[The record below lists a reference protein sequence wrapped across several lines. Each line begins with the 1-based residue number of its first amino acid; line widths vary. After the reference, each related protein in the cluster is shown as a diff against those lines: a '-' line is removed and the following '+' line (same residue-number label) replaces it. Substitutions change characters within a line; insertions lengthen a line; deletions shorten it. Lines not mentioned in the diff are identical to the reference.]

1 MTSLAEEL
9 LGGSRTA
16 VLATLLLRPD
26 EALHVRELARLTGIS
41 AGTLH
46 RELRALSELGLL
58 VRRETGRQVFY
69 SADRASP
76 VFEELAGILRKTA
89 GLADVLR
96 SALAPIADRLQLAF
110 VYGSMAAGEA
120 KAHSDVDVMV
130 LGEASFAD
138 VARALHPAQIALGR
152 EINPTVMTPA
162 DFARRRHT
170 KDGFAV
176 TVMRQPKIWLV
187 GNNND
192 LAELG
197 QDRPAKTSQRNT
209 GRGATPARGRGA
221 EPARRRAAG
230 KQRRDTL

>member
-1 MTSLAEEL
+1 MTSLAEKL

-16 VLATLLLRPD
+16 VLATLMLRPD
-26 EALHVRELARLTGIS
+26 EAMHVRELARLTGVS

-69 SADRASP
+69 SADRTSP
-76 VFEELAGILRKTA
+76 IFEELAGVLRKTA

-96 SALAPIADRLQLAF
+96 SALGPIVDRLRVAF

-120 KAHSDVDVMV
+120 MPHSDVDVMV
-130 LGEASFAD
+130 LGDATFAD
-138 VARALHPAQIALGR
+138 VARALHPAQAALGR
-152 EINPTVMTPA
+152 EINPTVMKPA
-162 DFARRRHT
+162 EFARRRHT
-170 KDGFAV
+170 GDGFVV
-176 TVMRQPKIWLV
+176 TVMRQPKIWLL

-192 LAELG
+192 LAKLD
-197 QDRPAKTSQRNT
+197 QDRPVETSHRNT
-209 GRGATPARGRGA
+209 GGSATVARRRKA

-230 KQRRDTL
+230 KQRRNAF

>member
-1 MTSLAEEL
+1 
-9 LGGSRTA
+9 

-69 SADRASP
+69 SADRGSP

-96 SALAPIADRLQLAF
+96 GALAPIVDRLELAF

-120 KAHSDVDVMV
+120 KAQSDVDVMV
-130 LGEASFAD
+130 LGEANFAD

-162 DFARRRHT
+162 EFARRRHT

-176 TVMRQPKIWLV
+176 TVMRQPKIWLI
-187 GNNND
+187 GNDDD
-192 LAELG
+192 LAKLG
-197 QDRPAKTSQRNT
+197 KDRPAKSSHSNT
-209 GRGATPARGRGA
+209 GRGAAPARGRGA
-221 EPARRRAAG
+221 QPARRRAAG